1 MSMLSN
7 VIKSIN
13 AFSVLFLDVRDLIVS
28 SYKGDEDFS
37 IAILEENSFPSFR
50 NNSEVFQ
57 IFELTV
63 GEDVFTLEIAYLINE
78 QLLSFDV
85 VALRDETDYR
95 DIPELLVDVFIE
107 VNRGRI

>member
-37 IAILEENSFPSFR
+37 IAILEENSFPSFK
-50 NNSEVFQ
+50 NDSEVSQ
-57 IFELTV
+57 VFELVV
-63 GEDVFTLEIAYLINE
+63 GEDVFTLEIAYLIKE
-78 QLLSFDV
+78 QMLSFDV